1 MSKRALSELSS
12 CFLDYAD
19 IDGTMRR
26 SAAFGCE
33 AGEDPE
39 RAHYDPWIALKQS
52 HMAQYQAHEAQQ
64 RRHNRPCEHAMPV
77 RMWQNTQLLVV
88 PRPRAESRQETEKVT
103 MGLRALVARLHLKL
117 RPVDEKKLWY
127 KAITDTQHRAECKA
141 CLQQE
146 LYEGLKAVYSA
157 EEVER
162 IEMWMDSAEQPRS
175 TQILKM

>member
-1 MSKRALSELSS
+1 
-12 CFLDYAD
+12 
-19 IDGTMRR
+19 
-26 SAAFGCE
+26 
-33 AGEDPE
+33 
-39 RAHYDPWIALKQS
+39 
-52 HMAQYQAHEAQQ
+52 
-64 RRHNRPCEHAMPV
+64 
-77 RMWQNTQLLVV
+77 
-88 PRPRAESRQETEKVT
+88 

-162 IEMWMDSAEQPRS
+162 IEMSAAAHGLATIPRGLSFSSGRRDLTDPTILQLMIDTGSELLSAHPRS
-175 TQILKM
+175 KMIHFGGDEMFAVASTPSMVKARLEVGLSGFM